1 LRFSW
6 NNIGLDVDG
15 QVESGIT
22 DWWLWEGI
30 VLLELDWSWG
40 IVLFFLLSYSFNL
53 SIEVI
58 C

>member
-1 LRFSW
+1 
-6 NNIGLDVDG
+6 VDG